1 MAKGKENL
9 SRLVGWALAHQSEM
23 VGRSPTPSKSSVD
36 FFKKQARKH
45 HTEYQKMIR
54 RLLNLYVTHHP
65 ERKTN

>member
-1 MAKGKENL
+1 
-9 SRLVGWALAHQSEM
+9 M